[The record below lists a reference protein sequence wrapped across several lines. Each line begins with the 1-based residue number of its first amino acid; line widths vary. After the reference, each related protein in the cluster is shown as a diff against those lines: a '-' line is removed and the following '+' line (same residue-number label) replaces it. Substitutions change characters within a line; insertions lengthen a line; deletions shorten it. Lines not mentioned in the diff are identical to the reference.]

1 MSNEPQTHIVKYRTY
16 FFVLLTLLTLTFVSV
31 SVTHFNLGHFAILT
45 ALIIAMVKSSLVLW
59 HFMHIK
65 YENRVIRVMISFV
78 LFLFLLIMLFLFFDY
93 RFSVQ

>member
-16 FFVLLTLLTLTFVSV
+16 LFVLLVLLVLTFLSV
-31 SVTHFNLGHFAILT
+31 TVTHFNLGHFAVLT

-59 HFMHIK
+59 HFMHVK
-65 YENRVIRVMISFV
+65 YESRVVRLMIGFV
-78 LFLFLLIMLFLFFDY
+78 LFLFLLIMIFLFFDY